1 MISVWSWCFPVL
13 VRQQQLAIRMT
24 NTHDVY
30 GDCWAGCVVAHS
42 GIDNL
47 AIRLVQKAT
56 AFTPPSTE
64 GRCVAW
70 WCGDRTSPNPHP
82 GTIRLASFEYLAGG
96 MVPF

>member
-47 AIRLVQKAT
+47 AIRLV
-56 AFTPPSTE
+56 
-64 GRCVAW
+64 
-70 WCGDRTSPNPHP
+70 
-82 GTIRLASFEYLAGG
+82 
-96 MVPF
+96 